1 MAVPEPSPY
10 VVQFY
15 TLNLSDFER
24 VDQWFALNT
33 RQTCARV
40 CWCPQKSGREGNER
54 GVENGKKW
62 EEQRG
67 NKTGR
72 RK

>member
-1 MAVPEPSPY
+1 MLVSAGVLRKVE
-10 VVQFY
+10 
-15 TLNLSDFER
+15 
-24 VDQWFALNT
+24 
-33 RQTCARV
+33 
-40 CWCPQKSGREGNER
+40 EGNER

-67 NKTGR
+67 NRTGR